1 MYKLDLHMFDGGA
14 AAGGAPAAGSTAQ
27 AGGTATQAGG
37 TAVQTEGTQSG
48 EQEDEQSNQLTPEEQ
63 RKADYKKFKEQYKD
77 LYGEDVKKQVDRR
90 FAPMNRMQQQLD
102 SQGRLMQ
109 VVAAKY
115 GTDASDVD
123 GMINA
128 INADS
133 AYYEEKAL
141 EAGMPVE
148 KYKEFMNLQA
158 QNKAMEEA
166 QRRAENLR
174 QEEQTWARWDAET
187 EQCKNLYP
195 DFDIRFEIENN
206 ENFAKMLGAGCD
218 VITAYRVTH
227 FDDITQG
234 LITRSEQ
241 ETKKRVA
248 DTVRA
253 GASRPVEG
261 AAGSSPAA
269 KSQMDIMGMSRAEF
283 ADLKKKVLSGEVSL

>member
-14 AAGGAPAAGSTAQ
+14 AAAGGAPAAGSA
-27 AGGTATQAGG
+27 AQAGG
-37 TAVQTEGTQSG
+37 TAVQAEGAQSEGQEG
-48 EQEDEQSNQLTPEEQ
+48 EQTAQLTPEEQ

-90 FAPMNRMQQQLD
+90 FAPMNRMQQLD

-109 VVAAKY
+109 VIAAKY

-166 QRRAENLR
+166 QRRAANLR
-174 QEEQTWARWDAET
+174 QEEQTWARWDAES
-187 EQCKNLYP
+187 EQCKSLYP
-195 DFDIRFEIENN
+195 DFDIRYEIENN
-206 ENFAKMLGAGCD
+206 ENFARMLGAGCD
-218 VITAYRVTH
+218 VITAYRVAH
-227 FDDITQG
+227 FGDIAQG
-234 LITRSEQ
+234 LIIRSEQ

-261 AAGSSPAA
+261 ASGSSPAA
-269 KSQMDIMGMSRAEF
+269 KNQMDINSMSRAEF

>member
-1 MYKLDLHMFDGGA
+1 MQAEGA
-14 AAGGAPAAGSTAQ
+14 QS
-27 AGGTATQAGG
+27 
-37 TAVQTEGTQSG
+37 EGQEG
-48 EQEDEQSNQLTPEEQ
+48 EQTAQLTPEEQ

-109 VVAAKY
+109 VIAAKY

-166 QRRAENLR
+166 QRRAANLR
-174 QEEQTWARWDAET
+174 QEEQTWARWDAES
-187 EQCKNLYP
+187 EQCKSLYP
-195 DFDIRFEIENN
+195 DFDIRYEIENN
-206 ENFAKMLGAGCD
+206 ENFARMLGAGCD
-218 VITAYRVTH
+218 VITAYRVAH
-227 FDDITQG
+227 FGDIAQG

-261 AAGSSPAA
+261 ASGSSRPQRTRWTLIACPGL
-269 KSQMDIMGMSRAEF
+269 SLRILR
-283 ADLKKKVLSGEVSL
+283 KKFCPER

>member
-14 AAGGAPAAGSTAQ
+14 AAAGGAPAAGSA
-27 AGGTATQAGG
+27 AQAGG
-37 TAVQTEGTQSG
+37 TAVQAEGAQSEGQEG
-48 EQEDEQSNQLTPEEQ
+48 EQTAQVTPEEQ

-77 LYGEDVKKQVDRR
+77 LYGEDVKKQIDRR
-90 FAPMNRMQQQLD
+90 FAPLNRMQQQLD
-102 SQGRLMQ
+102 SQGRLLQ

-141 EAGMPVE
+141 EAGMPVD

-158 QNKAMEEA
+158 ENKAMEEA
-166 QRRAENLR
+166 QRRASNLR
-174 QEEQTWARWDAET
+174 QEEQTWERWDAES
-187 EQCKNLYP
+187 EQCKSLYP

-206 ENFAKMLGAGCD
+206 ENFTRMLGAGCD
-218 VITAYRVTH
+218 VITAYRATH
-227 FDDITQG
+227 FDDIAQG

-261 AAGSSPAA
+261 ASGSSPAA
-269 KSQMDIMGMSRAEF
+269 KSQMDIKNMSRAEF

>member
-1 MYKLDLHMFDGGA
+1 MQAEGA
-14 AAGGAPAAGSTAQ
+14 QS
-27 AGGTATQAGG
+27 
-37 TAVQTEGTQSG
+37 EGQEG
-48 EQEDEQSNQLTPEEQ
+48 EQTAQLTPEEQ

-109 VVAAKY
+109 VIAAKY

-166 QRRAENLR
+166 QRRAANLR
-174 QEEQTWARWDAET
+174 QEEQTWARWDAES
-187 EQCKNLYP
+187 EQCKSLYP
-195 DFDIRFEIENN
+195 DFDIRYEIENN
-206 ENFAKMLGAGCD
+206 ENFARMLGAGCD
-218 VITAYRVTH
+218 VITAYRVAH
-227 FDDITQG
+227 FGDIAQG

-261 AAGSSPAA
+261 ASGSSPAA
-269 KSQMDIMGMSRAEF
+269 KNQMDINSMSRAEF

>member
-1 MYKLDLHMFDGGA
+1 MYKLDLHMFDGGAA

-27 AGGTATQAGG
+27 AGGTAVQA
-37 TAVQTEGTQSG
+37 EGAQSEGQEG
-48 EQEDEQSNQLTPEEQ
+48 EQTVQLTPEEQ

-109 VVAAKY
+109 VIAAKY

-166 QRRAENLR
+166 QRRAANLR
-174 QEEQTWARWDAET
+174 QEEQTWARWDAES
-187 EQCKNLYP
+187 EQCKSLYP
-195 DFDIRFEIENN
+195 DFDIRYEIESN
-206 ENFAKMLGAGCD
+206 ENFARMLGAGCD
-218 VITAYRVTH
+218 VITAYRVAH
-227 FDDITQG
+227 FGDIAQG

-261 AAGSSPAA
+261 ASGSSPAA
-269 KSQMDIMGMSRAEF
+269 TSQMNIKNMSRAEF